1 MAISAFKGPVVSF
14 GAAPQNDANEF
25 EGPDV
30 SNAGTMQQDPRAYT
44 TYAGGNWAAGWFN
57 SARGLVTL
65 DAVPASV
72 NATCIAAVQSAATAI
87 VLASANNSSSQVV
100 VNATAINVNSGALLT
115 GLVAIA
121 CPDATATNQFVAFG
135 GSGSRGLQGVN
146 AWDPTRTAAR
156 VVTVTAAG
164 TDSGRTV
171 TIAGNDVYG
180 VPITQTINVLN
191 TSAVATTKAFKYIRT
206 ATLDALPTGGVSL
219 GVGSIFG
226 LPIRADTLAYV
237 QAFHLTSS
245 AVAITAAITASA
257 TATTGDARGTF
268 ICAISGTSR
277 VTVFQSVEPSAM
289 VALSTGTNSGLL
301 GVDQF

>member
-1 MAISAFKGPVVSF
+1 MAISAFKGPIVSF
-14 GAAPQNDANEF
+14 GANPQNDSNDV

-30 SNAGTMQQDPRAYT
+30 SHAGTMLQDPRAYT
-44 TYAGGNWAAGWFN
+44 TYAGGNWVAGWFQ
-57 SARGLVTL
+57 SGRGFVTL
-65 DAVPASV
+65 DAVPSSV
-72 NATCIAAVQSAATAI
+72 NATCIAAVQSAATAV

-100 VNATAINVNSGALLT
+100 VNANGINVNTGAVFSAA
-115 GLVAIA
+115 VAIA
-121 CPDATATNQFVAFG
+121 CPDATATNQFMAY
-135 GSGSRGLQGVN
+135 GSGGVRGQNGVN
-146 AWDPTRTAAR
+146 VWDPARTAAR

-171 TIAGNDVYG
+171 TIAGNDIYG
-180 VPITQTINVLN
+180 VPITQTLNVLN

-206 ATLDALPTGGVSL
+206 ATLDALPTGGISL

-245 AVAITAAITASA
+245 AVAITAA
-257 TATTGDARGTF
+257 ATTSNATSGDARGTF
-268 ICAISGTSR
+268 ICAISNTSR

-289 VALSTGTNSGLL
+289 VALSTGTVSGLIGL
-301 GVDQF
+301 DQV